1 MSNLLFPKI
10 RGLGWTIT
18 KNPTFSTEI
27 QSSLAGRE
35 VRVQNFQNPIWE
47 FTLAYE
53 YLLND
58 PRSRDEN
65 EQTPLETLVGFFLAR
80 GGQFDDFLLNESDL
94 TQRLEDSAYSGQ
106 PVGTGDG
113 TTKNFQ
119 LVRNV
124 GGFLE
129 ACQNPANQA
138 ATVYVSGRTPVL
150 QVQGTDY
157 TISNGLVQFTNAP
170 ALNVAITADFTF
182 LHRVRFD
189 AGTSRGNSASGT
201 REGIEFSNFYFNLYE
216 CKEVQLISVRK

>member
-10 RGLGWTIT
+10 RGLGWSVTR
-18 KNPTFSTEI
+18 NPTFSTEV
-27 QSSLAGRE
+27 QSSIAGRE

-94 TQRLEDSAYSGQ
+94 TQRLEDSVYSGQ
-106 PVGTGDG
+106 PIGIGDG
-113 TTKNFQ
+113 VTKTFQ
-119 LVRNV
+119 LVRNF

-138 ATVYVSGRTPVL
+138 AIIYDNGTVQPTN
-150 QVQGTDY
+150 TY

-170 ALNVAITADFTF
+170 AAGHSITADFTF
-182 LHRVRFD
+182 QHRVRFD
-189 AGTSRGNSASGT
+189 AGTSRGSSASGT

>member
-1 MSNLLFPKI
+1 MSNLLFPKV

-94 TQRLEDSAYSGQ
+94 TQRLEDSVYSGQ
-106 PVGTGDG
+106 PIGTGDG

-129 ACQNPANQA
+129 ACQNPANQTA
-138 ATVYVSGRTPVL
+138 IIYDNGSL
-150 QVQGTDY
+150 QPTNTY

-170 ALNVAITADFTF
+170 AAGHSITADFTL

-189 AGTSRGNSASGT
+189 AGTTRGSSASGT

>member
-1 MSNLLFPKI
+1 MSNLLFPRI
-10 RGLGWTIT
+10 RGLGWSIT

-53 YLLND
+53 YLFND

-94 TQRLEDSAYSGQ
+94 TQRLEDSVYSGQ
-106 PVGTGDG
+106 PIGTGDG

-119 LVRNV
+119 LVRNF

-129 ACQNPANQA
+129 SCQNPANQVATIYDNGTAQA
-138 ATVYVSGRTPVL
+138 ANTYIIT
-150 QVQGTDY
+150 
-157 TISNGLVQFTNAP
+157 NGLVTFTAAP
-170 ALNVAITADFTF
+170 LAGHSITADFTF

-189 AGTSRGNSASGT
+189 VGTSRGGK
-201 REGIEFSNFYFNLYE
+201 EGIEFNNFLFNLYE

>member
-1 MSNLLFPKI
+1 MSNLLFPKV

-94 TQRLEDSAYSGQ
+94 TQRLEDSVYSGQ
-106 PVGTGDG
+106 PIGTGDG

-129 ACQNPANQA
+129 ACQNPANQT
-138 ATVYVSGRTPVL
+138 ATIYDNGTAKTPSHGLHHLEWPGAVYECAGGRA
-150 QVQGTDY
+150 
-157 TISNGLVQFTNAP
+157 S
-170 ALNVAITADFTF
+170 ITADFTF

-189 AGTSRGNSASGT
+189 AGTSRGSSASGT

>member
-10 RGLGWTIT
+10 RGLGWSIT

-65 EQTPLETLVGFFLAR
+65 EQTPLETLIGFFLAR

-94 TQRLEDSAYSGQ
+94 TQRFEDSAYSGQ

-119 LVRNV
+119 LVRNF

-138 ATVYVSGRTPVL
+138 ASIYDNGTL
-150 QVQGTDY
+150 QATNTY
-157 TISNGLVQFTNAP
+157 TISSGLVQFNNAP
-170 ALNVAITADFTF
+170 ANGHSITADFTF

>member
-1 MSNLLFPKI
+1 MSNLLFPKV

-58 PRSRDEN
+58 PRLRDEN

-94 TQRLEDSAYSGQ
+94 TCAMSEDFWKPAKILPTKPQLSTITERSKRQ
-106 PVGTGDG
+106 PRITRSPMAWCSLRMRR
-113 TTKNFQ
+113 Q
-119 LVRNV
+119 
-124 GGFLE
+124 
-129 ACQNPANQA
+129 
-138 ATVYVSGRTPVL
+138 
-150 QVQGTDY
+150 QG
-157 TISNGLVQFTNAP
+157 IRSLP
-170 ALNVAITADFTF
+170 
-182 LHRVRFD
+182 
-189 AGTSRGNSASGT
+189 
-201 REGIEFSNFYFNLYE
+201 
-216 CKEVQLISVRK
+216 

>member
-10 RGLGWTIT
+10 RGLGWSIT

-65 EQTPLETLVGFFLAR
+65 EQTPLETLIGFFLAR

-94 TQRLEDSAYSGQ
+94 TQRFEDSAYSGQ

-119 LVRNV
+119 LVRNF

-138 ATVYVSGRTPVL
+138 ASIYDNGTL
-150 QVQGTDY
+150 QATNTY
-157 TISNGLVQFTNAP
+157 TISSGLVQFNNAP
-170 ALNVAITADFTF
+170 ANGHSITADFTF

-189 AGTSRGNSASGT
+189 AGTSRGNSASST

>member
-94 TQRLEDSAYSGQ
+94 TQRLEDSVYSGQ
-106 PVGTGDG
+106 PIGTGDG
-113 TTKNFQ
+113 VTKTFQ
-119 LVRNV
+119 LVRNF

-129 ACQNPANQA
+129 TCQNPANQN
-138 ATVYVSGRTPVL
+138 ATVYVSGRAP

-157 TISNGLVQFTNAP
+157 TISNGIVTFTVAP
-170 ALNVAITADFTF
+170 ANGAAINADFTF

-189 AGTSRGNSASGT
+189 AGTSRGSSASGT

>member
-1 MSNLLFPKI
+1 MSNLLFPKV
-10 RGLGWTIT
+10 RGLGWIIT

-94 TQRLEDSAYSGQ
+94 TQRLEDSVFTGQ
-106 PVGTGDG
+106 PIGTGDG
-113 TTKNFQ
+113 STKNFQ
-119 LVRNV
+119 LVRNF

-138 ATVYVSGRTPVL
+138 ATIYDD
-150 QVQGTDY
+150 GTLAASRGY
-157 TISNGLVQFTNAP
+157 GLHHHQWPGAVHEWLRQRRRQSP
-170 ALNVAITADFTF
+170 RILPF

-189 AGTSRGNSASGT
+189 AGTSRGSSASG
-201 REGIEFSNFYFNLYE
+201 RAKGIEFSNFYFNLYE

>member
-27 QSSLAGRE
+27 QESLTGRE

-53 YLLND
+53 YLLNH

-80 GGQFDDFLLNESDL
+80 GGQFDDFLLNETDL
-94 TQRLEDSAYSGQ
+94 TQRLEDSVFTDQ
-106 PVGTGDG
+106 PIGTGDG
-113 TTKNFQ
+113 VTRNFQ
-119 LVRNV
+119 LVRTV

-129 ACQNPANQA
+129 ACQNPANQT
-138 ATVYVSGRTPVL
+138 ATIYVSGRTPAP

-157 TISNGLVQFTNAP
+157 TISLGLVQFNVAP
-170 ALNVAITADFTF
+170 ALNAAITADFTF
-182 LHRVRFD
+182 LQSVRFET
-189 AGTSRGNSASGT
+189 GKSRSGK
-201 REGIEFSNFYFNLYE
+201 EGVEFSNFYFNLYE

>member
-1 MSNLLFPKI
+1 MSNLLFPKV

-35 VRVQNFQNPIWE
+35 VRIQNFQNPIWE
-47 FTLAYE
+47 FTLGYE

-58 PRSRDEN
+58 PRARDEN
-65 EQTPLETLVGFFLAR
+65 EQTPLGTLVGFFLAR
-80 GGQFDDFLLNESDL
+80 GGQVDDFLLNESDL
-94 TQRLEDSAYSGQ
+94 TQRLEDSVYSGQ
-106 PVGTGDG
+106 PIGTGDG

-119 LVRNV
+119 LMRNV

-138 ATVYVSGRTPVL
+138 ATIYDNGTL
-150 QVQGTDY
+150 QATNSY

-170 ALNVAITADFTF
+170 AVGHSITADFTF

-189 AGTSRGNSASGT
+189 AGISRGNSASGT

>member
-1 MSNLLFPKI
+1 
-10 RGLGWTIT
+10 
-18 KNPTFSTEI
+18 
-27 QSSLAGRE
+27 
-35 VRVQNFQNPIWE
+35 VQNFQNPIWE

-65 EQTPLETLVGFFLAR
+65 EQTPLETLIGFFLAR

-94 TQRLEDSAYSGQ
+94 TGRLEDSVFSGQ
-106 PVGTGDG
+106 PIGTGDG
-113 TTKNFQ
+113 VTKTFQ
-119 LVRNV
+119 LVRNF

-138 ATVYVSGRTPVL
+138 ATIYVSGRTPPL

-157 TISNGLVQFTNAP
+157 TIALGLVTFTAAP
-170 ALNVAITADFTF
+170 ANGAAITADFTF

-189 AGTSRGNSASGT
+189 TGTSRSGK
-201 REGIEFSNFYFNLYE
+201 EGIELSNFYFNLYE

>member
-1 MSNLLFPKI
+1 MSNLLFPKV
-10 RGLGWTIT
+10 RGLGWTVT

-27 QSSLAGRE
+27 QSSIAGRE

-58 PRSRDEN
+58 PRARDEN

-106 PVGTGDG
+106 PIGTGDG

-129 ACQNPANQA
+129 ACQNPANQV
-138 ATVYVSGRTPVL
+138 ATIYDNGTL
-150 QVQGTDY
+150 QATNAY
-157 TISNGLVQFTNAP
+157 TITNGLVQFNNAP
-170 ALNVAITADFTF
+170 AVGHSITADFTF

-189 AGTSRGNSASGT
+189 AGTSRGSSGSGT

>member
-1 MSNLLFPKI
+1 MSNLLFPKV

-94 TQRLEDSAYSGQ
+94 TQRLEDSVYSGQ
-106 PVGTGDG
+106 PIGTGDG
-113 TTKNFQ
+113 STRNFQ

-129 ACQNPANQA
+129 SCQNPANQT
-138 ATVYVSGRTPVL
+138 ATIYDN
-150 QVQGTDY
+150 GTAQATNTY
-157 TISNGLVQFTNAP
+157 TITNGLVQFTNAP
-170 ALNVAITADFTF
+170 VAGHAITADFTF

>member
-1 MSNLLFPKI
+1 MSNLLFPKV
-10 RGLGWTIT
+10 RGLGWTVT

-27 QSSLAGRE
+27 QSSIAGRE

-58 PRSRDEN
+58 PRLRDEN

-94 TQRLEDSAYSGQ
+94 TQRLEDSVFSGQ
-106 PVGTGDG
+106 PIGTGDG
-113 TTKNFQ
+113 VNKNFQ
-119 LVRNV
+119 LVRNF

-138 ATVYVSGRTPVL
+138 ATIYDN
-150 QVQGTDY
+150 GTIQATSTY
-157 TISNGLVQFTNAP
+157 TISNGLVQFNNAP
-170 ALNVAITADFTF
+170 ANGHSITADFTF

-189 AGTSRGNSASGT
+189 AGTSRGSSGSST